1 MERTI
6 KVMPGDKQAAQH
18 VVVDEKQAASYVN
31 LSVKTLQARRA
42 AHKAPAFL
50 KIGRS
55 VRYRMADL
63 EAFLAACRVDPEGR
77 NEGA

>member
-1 MERTI
+1 MERIVKAVVGEDQSTRY
-6 KVMPGDKQAAQH
+6 
-18 VVVDEKQAASYVN
+18 VVDEKQAASYVN

-63 EAFLAACRVDPEGR
+63 DAFLAAHRVDPER
-77 NEGA
+77 LQ

>member
-6 KVMPGDKQAAQH
+6 KATTGDKQPIQY
-18 VVVDEKQAASYVN
+18 VVVDEKQAAAYVN

-55 VRYRMADL
+55 IRYRLVDL
-63 EAFLAACRVDPEGR
+63 DAFLAAHRIDPEA
-77 NEGA
+77 NA

>member
-6 KVMPGDKQAAQH
+6 KVTTDDKQPIQH
-18 VVVDEKQAASYVN
+18 VVDEKQAASYVN

-55 VRYRMADL
+55 IRYRMADL
-63 EAFLAACRVDPEGR
+63 EAFLAAHRVDPEAR
-77 NEGA
+77 A

>member
-1 MERTI
+1 MERRVKTAL
-6 KVMPGDKQAAQH
+6 GDKQAAQY
-18 VVVDEKQAASYVN
+18 VVVDEKQAASYLD

-55 VRYRMADL
+55 VRYRLADL
-63 EAFLAACRVDPEGR
+63 DAFLAAHRVDPEAR
-77 NEGA
+77 V

>member
-1 MERTI
+1 MVYSVNAT
-6 KVMPGDKQAAQH
+6 MSDDQAARH
-18 VVVDEKQAASYVN
+18 VVDEKQAATYVN

-55 VRYRMADL
+55 VRYRLADL
-63 EAFLAACRVDPEGR
+63 EAFLAAHRVDPER
-77 NEGA
+77 VQ

>member
-6 KVMPGDKQAAQH
+6 KVTTGDKQAVQY
-18 VVVDEKQAASYVN
+18 VVVDEKQAAAYVN

-63 EAFLAACRVDPEGR
+63 ETFLAACRVDPEAR
-77 NEGA
+77 H

>member
-1 MERTI
+1 MERTA
-6 KVMPGDKQAAQH
+6 KATTGDMQAAQH

-63 EAFLAACRVDPEGR
+63 EAFLAAHRVDPEAR
-77 NEGA
+77 S

>member
-6 KVMPGDKQAAQH
+6 KVTTDDKQAVQH
-18 VVVDEKQAASYVN
+18 VVVDEKQAAAYVN

-55 VRYRMADL
+55 IRYRLVDL
-63 EAFLAACRVDPEGR
+63 DAFLAAHRVDPEAR
-77 NEGA
+77 A

>member
-1 MERTI
+1 MNRTV
-6 KVMPGDKQAAQH
+6 KAVMGEDLSIRYE
-18 VVVDEKQAASYVN
+18 VVDEKQAAAYVN

-55 VRYRMADL
+55 IRYRLVDL
-63 EAFLAACRVDPEGR
+63 DTFLSAHRVDPEAR
-77 NEGA
+77 A

>member
-6 KVMPGDKQAAQH
+6 KVTTGDKQAVQY
-18 VVVDEKQAASYVN
+18 VVVDEKQAAAYVN

-42 AHKAPAFL
+42 AHKPPAFL

-55 VRYRMADL
+55 VRYRLVDL
-63 EAFLAACRVDPEGR
+63 DAFLSAHRVDPEAR
-77 NEGA
+77 A

>member
-6 KVMPGDKQAAQH
+6 KATMGDKQPIQY
-18 VVVDEKQAASYVN
+18 VVVDEKQAAAYVN

-55 VRYRMADL
+55 IRYRLVDL
-63 EAFLAACRVDPEGR
+63 DAFLAAHRIDPEA
-77 NEGA
+77 NA

>member
-6 KVMPGDKQAAQH
+6 KVTTDDKQAVQY
-18 VVVDEKQAASYVN
+18 VVVDEKQAAAYVN

-42 AHKAPAFL
+42 VHKVPAFL

-63 EAFLAACRVDPEGR
+63 DAFLAAHRVDPEAR
-77 NEGA
+77 A

>member
-1 MERTI
+1 M
-6 KVMPGDKQAAQH
+6 VYSVNAAMSDDQAARH
-18 VVVDEKQAASYVN
+18 VVDEKQAAAYIN

-55 VRYRMADL
+55 VRYRLVDL
-63 EAFLAACRVDPEGR
+63 EAFLAAHRVDPEAR
-77 NEGA
+77 A

>member
-6 KVMPGDKQAAQH
+6 KVTTGDKQNVQH
-18 VVVDEKQAASYVN
+18 EVVDEKQAAAYVN

-55 VRYRMADL
+55 IRYRLVDL
-63 EAFLAACRVDPEGR
+63 DAFLAAHRVDPER
-77 NEGA
+77 LQ

>member
-1 MERTI
+1 MDRSVKALAVTDQST
-6 KVMPGDKQAAQH
+6 KAVL
-18 VVVDEKQAASYVN
+18 DEKQAASYLD

-55 VRYRMADL
+55 VRYRLADL
-63 EAFLAACRVDPEGR
+63 DAFLAAHRVDPEAR
-77 NEGA
+77 N

>member
-6 KVMPGDKQAAQH
+6 KVTTGDKQAVQY
-18 VVVDEKQAASYVN
+18 VVVDEKQAAAYVN

-55 VRYRMADL
+55 IRYRLVDL
-63 EAFLAACRVDPEGR
+63 DNFLTACRVDPEAR
-77 NEGA
+77 N

>member
-1 MERTI
+1 MVYSVNAT
-6 KVMPGDKQAAQH
+6 MSDDHAARH
-18 VVVDEKQAASYVN
+18 VVDEKQAAAYVN

-55 VRYRMADL
+55 IRYRMADL
-63 EAFLAACRVDPEGR
+63 DAFLSAHRVDPEAR
-77 NEGA
+77 A

>member
-6 KVMPGDKQAAQH
+6 KVTTGDKQPIQY
-18 VVVDEKQAASYVN
+18 VVVDEKQAAAYVN

-55 VRYRMADL
+55 IRYRLVDL
-63 EAFLAACRVDPEGR
+63 DAFLAAHRIDPEA
-77 NEGA
+77 NA

>member
-1 MERTI
+1 MERI
-6 KVMPGDKQAAQH
+6 VKASMGDKHAVLYA
-18 VVVDEKQAASYVN
+18 VVDERQAAAYVN

-55 VRYRMADL
+55 VRYRMVDL
-63 EAFLAACRVDPEGR
+63 DTFLAAHRVDPEAR
-77 NEGA
+77 V